1 MPTVAHSTLSGA
13 ELHEPKGA
21 DSAASST
28 VYVANGT
35 GSGSFQKIPQIALSG
50 ISTAQGE
57 GKFVATNNSGGFQLL
72 SAAHG
77 SIYYHSVPTP
87 TQVLSLV
94 SPTGRKVDVTTVA
107 KGTPVLFTEGT
118 NGRLTY
124 IGTDTIDIDIVYNI
138 SFNTNNSS
146 ATNALFYIKKN
157 TAAQSGSYTYITT
170 KSGEVAQASNHA
182 DITMNNGDY
191 VELWVAS
198 DSGSSNYFYLNVY
211 TMSLVATTAGA

>member
-1 MPTVAHSTLSGA
+1 MPTVAHSTLTGA

-35 GSGSFQKIPQIALSG
+35 GSGSFQKLPQIALSG

-77 SIYYHSVPTP
+77 SIYHYSVPTA
-87 TQVLSLV
+87 TQNGALIV
-94 SPTGRKVDVTTVA
+94 STGRKIDVTTTA

-124 IGTDTIDIDIVYNI
+124 TGTDTIDIDIVYNI
-138 SFNTNNSS
+138 CFDTSTSN

-157 TAAQSGSYTYITT
+157 TTPQTGSYSYVTSKT
-170 KSGEVAQASNHA
+170 GEIAQASNHA

-191 VELWVAS
+191 VELWAAS
-198 DSGSSNYFYLNVY
+198 DSGDYFFLNVY
-211 TMSLVATTAGA
+211 TMSIVATTAGA